1 MALDALRP
9 FRGSAAGRS
18 LAVER
23 MAGGSFEVEWQ
34 FASAAGP
41 HLHARSAAQSS
52 LASAHHDRALG
63 ARVGA
68 GTQRFRSG
76 TTGTEA
82 AHGLHAAARAGD
94 TRRLRHERPGPSV
107 VGHGTRT
114 HAARTGVPSDD

>member
-1 MALDALRP
+1 MALVAFRP

-23 MAGGSFEVEWQ
+23 MAGGPFEVEWQ
-34 FASAAGP
+34 FVVSAARP
-41 HLHARSAAQSS
+41 YLHARSAAQSP

-63 ARVGA
+63 VRVGA

-82 AHGLHAAARAGD
+82 AHGLHAAVRAGD
-94 TRRLRHERPGPSV
+94 THRLRHERPGPSV

-114 HAARTGVPSDD
+114 HAA

>member
-1 MALDALRP
+1 MASVAFRP

-18 LAVER
+18 FSVER

-34 FASAAGP
+34 FVATAAGP
-41 HLHARSAAQSS
+41 DLHARSAAQSP

-63 ARVGA
+63 VRVGA
-68 GTQRFRSG
+68 GTQRFLNG

-82 AHGLHAAARAGD
+82 AHGLYPAAGEGD
-94 TRRLRHERPGPSV
+94 TRRLRHERPGSSV

-114 HAARTGVPSDD
+114 H

>member
-1 MALDALRP
+1 MAVDALRP
-9 FRGSAAGRS
+9 LRGSAASRS

-23 MAGGSFEVEWQ
+23 VAGGSFEVEWQ

-41 HLHARSAAQSS
+41 HLHARSAAQSPF
-52 LASAHHDRALG
+52 ASTHHDRALG
-63 ARVGA
+63 VRVSA
-68 GTQRFRSG
+68 GTQRFLNG

-94 TRRLRHERPGPSV
+94 TRGLRHERPGPSV

-114 HAARTGVPSDD
+114 HAA